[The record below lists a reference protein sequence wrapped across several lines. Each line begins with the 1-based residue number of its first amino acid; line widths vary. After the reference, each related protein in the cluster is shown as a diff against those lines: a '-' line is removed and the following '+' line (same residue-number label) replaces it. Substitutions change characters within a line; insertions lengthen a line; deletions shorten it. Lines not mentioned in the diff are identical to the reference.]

1 MHRKSLTKT
10 DFFIHEKGG
19 SKHSL
24 LSGRQLRR
32 LSERHLK
39 KLGPQRS
46 DLPTGI
52 TPTSQFF

>member
-1 MHRKSLTKT
+1 MHRKPLTMT
-10 DFFIHEKGG
+10 DLFVHEKGG
-19 SKHSL
+19 RKHCL